1 MQALNQK
8 SEVQVPLVE
17 GPVYLALPQK
27 KKKFF
32 HHILGK
38 GIKLSV
44 LGDLAQLPSGYLQAL
59 VITTTMVENLKSN

>member
-17 GPVYLALPQK
+17 GSTWLYPRK
-27 KKKFF
+27 KNVF